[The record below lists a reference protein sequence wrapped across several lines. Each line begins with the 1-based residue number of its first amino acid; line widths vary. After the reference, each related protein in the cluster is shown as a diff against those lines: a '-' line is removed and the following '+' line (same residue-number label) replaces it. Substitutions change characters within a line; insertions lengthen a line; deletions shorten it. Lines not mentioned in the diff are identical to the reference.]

1 MIGVVKYLY
10 RNEWCSVTGIA
21 YKLLQYISI
30 ITLLLLLVLYL
41 CSTVFQEKPEIP
53 PTLAQV
59 QARSTPPEEYSYM
72 ASILR
77 LLRNLPF
84 MLLVISYGGSYSPS
98 ITLKPHPCLPS
109 CLDSYYLRKHKEPGY
124 LWLVRSI
131 EGRYQFVQR
140 YVNISLT
147 MFLYPARCTC
157 VHLKVS

>member
-1 MIGVVKYLY
+1 MYVENTHLGVSMIGVVKYLY

-59 QARSTPPEEYSYM
+59 QARSIPPEEYSYM

-84 MLLVISYGGSYSPS
+84 MLLVISYGGSYSLS
-98 ITLKPHPCLPS
+98 NHTRVYRH
-109 CLDSYYLRKHKEPGY
+109 
-124 LWLVRSI
+124 V
-131 EGRYQFVQR
+131 
-140 YVNISLT
+140 
-147 MFLYPARCTC
+147 CTPII
-157 VHLKVS
+157 